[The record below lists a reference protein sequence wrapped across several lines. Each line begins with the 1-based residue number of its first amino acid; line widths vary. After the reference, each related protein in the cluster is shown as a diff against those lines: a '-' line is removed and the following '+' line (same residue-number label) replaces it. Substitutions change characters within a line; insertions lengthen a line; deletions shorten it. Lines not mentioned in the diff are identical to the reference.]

1 MISLFKRLERTRNF
15 IILIF
20 AIVMVV
26 SLIVAGALFNDGTM
40 RDLTTSN
47 AVIAKVGGERITVGE
62 IARLQASQSNSIP
75 AKFVLE
81 SLISQRVVRVEAKR
95 LGLWPSDS
103 EVAAEIRKLIRRP
116 DGTVP
121 DRETYQSI
129 AVQQAGS
136 VAEFEDAVRDSIA
149 RRKLEAFVTASV
161 SVSEDE
167 VLDDYKRK
175 NTKFD
180 VAYVAINADDLAKTL
195 KPSEQEISEYFNK
208 NKSVYFIS
216 SPQKKIRYLF
226 TNTAKLGEK
235 LQISDA
241 DLKAAYDKIPN
252 ERRRKGVEGQQIV
265 LRVPRPEQEDIVTGR
280 ASEIV
285 LKARGGKTTATED
298 AFAELAK
305 GFSEDGRTSFNGG
318 KIPGLI
324 RENPNNP
331 NDPYQRLLGM
341 KEGEITE
348 PISYQGRIFILRRG
362 RDVPKTF
369 EDARP
374 ELIVSL
380 RNTKADAANA
390 ALAQRMKERL
400 AVVKDVRKVAEE
412 FAREAN
418 MSVAEMVRE
427 TPFIKPGD
435 NVDQVGVNPEFEAA
449 IAPLEKPGDV
459 AEKLRITN
467 GFAVPFLVEKKDP
480 RDAELAE
487 VRDQVV
493 EALKKEQASSRVEQI
508 AKDIA
513 AGATTSGSIA
523 SLASSRG
530 FKAADQKDYTLGSPL
545 GQGPSAT
552 TSADL
557 EDALF
562 GLTAGQVAKNPIK
575 LGDSWYVVG
584 VSNRTEADMEKF
596 ATEKVE
602 LMEKKLEEK
611 KTDFFAEYIADQRK
625 QREDSGDIVIYDD
638 ELARLEE
645 QAAATAPPAT
655 SAPAGLPVQPE

>member
-26 SLIVAGALFNDGTM
+26 SLIVAGALFNDGTI

-47 AVIAKVGGERITVGE
+47 VVIAKVGDERITVGE
-62 IARLQASQSNSIP
+62 VARLQAGQSNSIP

-95 LGLWPSDS
+95 LGLWPSDA
-103 EVAAEIRKLIRRP
+103 EVATEIRKLIRRP

-121 DRETYQSI
+121 DRETYQRI
-129 AVQQAGS
+129 AVEQAGS
-136 VAEFEDAVRDSIA
+136 VAEFEDAVRESIA
-149 RRKLEAFVTASV
+149 RRKLEAFVTAGV
-161 SVSEDE
+161 SVTEDE

-180 VAYVAINADDLAKTL
+180 VAYVAVNADELAKTL
-195 KPSEQEISEYFNK
+195 KPSEKEISEYFNK
-208 NKSVYFIS
+208 NKSIYFIS
-216 SPQKKIRYLF
+216 TPQKKIRYLF
-226 TNTAKLGEK
+226 TNTAKLGQK

-241 DLKAAYDKIPN
+241 DLKAAYDRIPN

-265 LRVPRPEQEDIVTGR
+265 LRVPRPEQEDVVTGR

-285 LKARGGKTTATED
+285 LKARGGKTTVSEA

-305 GFSEDGRTSFNGG
+305 GFSEDGRTSFSGG

-341 KEGEITE
+341 KEGEVTE
-348 PISYQGRIFILRRG
+348 PISYQGRIFVLRRG

-369 EDARP
+369 EDAKP

-412 FAREAN
+412 FAAEAN

-435 NVDQVGVNPEFEAA
+435 SVDQVGVNPEFEAA
-449 IAPLEKPGDV
+449 ITPLEKPGDV

-487 VRDQVV
+487 VRGQVV
-493 EALKKEQASSRVEQI
+493 EALKKEQAGSRVEQI

-513 AGATTSGSIA
+513 AGATTSGAIA
-523 SLASSRG
+523 GLAASRG

-562 GLTAGQVAKNPIK
+562 GLTAGQVAKNPIR

-596 ATEKVE
+596 ATEKTD

-611 KTDFFAEYIADQRK
+611 KSDFFAEYIAEQRK
-625 QREDSGDIVIYDD
+625 QREDSGEIVIYED

-645 QAAATAPPAT
+645 QNAAAAPPAA
-655 SAPAGLPVQPE
+655 SAPAGLPIQPE

>member
-26 SLIVAGALFNDGTM
+26 SLIVAGALFNDGTIS
-40 RDLTTSN
+40 DLTTSN
-47 AVIAKVGGERITVGE
+47 VVIAKVGDERITVGE
-62 IARLQASQSNSIP
+62 VARLQAGQSNSIP

-95 LGLWPSDS
+95 LGLWPSDA
-103 EVAAEIRKLIRRP
+103 EVATEIRKLIRRP

-121 DRETYQSI
+121 DRETYQRI
-129 AVQQAGS
+129 AVEQAGS
-136 VAEFEDAVRDSIA
+136 VAEFEDAVRESIA
-149 RRKLEAFVTASV
+149 RRKLEAFVTAGV
-161 SVSEDE
+161 SVTEDE

-180 VAYVAINADDLAKTL
+180 VAYVAVNADELAKTL
-195 KPSEQEISEYFNK
+195 KPSEKEISEYFNK
-208 NKSVYFIS
+208 NKSIYFIS
-216 SPQKKIRYLF
+216 TPQKKIRYLF
-226 TNTAKLGEK
+226 TNTAKLGQK

-241 DLKAAYDKIPN
+241 DLKAAYDRIPN

-265 LRVPRPEQEDIVTGR
+265 LRVPRPEQEDVVTGR

-285 LKARGGKTTATED
+285 LKARGGKTTVSEA

-305 GFSEDGRTSFNGG
+305 GFSEDGRTSFSGG

-341 KEGEITE
+341 KEGEVTE
-348 PISYQGRIFILRRG
+348 PISYQGRIFVLRRG

-369 EDARP
+369 EDAKP

-412 FAREAN
+412 FAAEAN

-435 NVDQVGVNPEFEAA
+435 SVDQVGVNPEFEAA
-449 IAPLEKPGDV
+449 ITPLEKPGDV

-487 VRDQVV
+487 VRGQVV
-493 EALKKEQASSRVEQI
+493 EALKKEQAGSRVEQI

-513 AGATTSGSIA
+513 AGATTSGAIA
-523 SLASSRG
+523 GLAASRG
-530 FKAADQKDYTLGSPL
+530 FKAADQKDYTLGS
-545 GQGPSAT
+545 PSAT

-562 GLTAGQVAKNPIK
+562 GLTAGQVAKNPIR

-596 ATEKVE
+596 ATEKTD

-611 KTDFFAEYIADQRK
+611 KSDFFAEYIAEQRK
-625 QREDSGDIVIYDD
+625 QREDSGEIVIYED

-645 QAAATAPPAT
+645 QNAAAAPPAA
-655 SAPAGLPVQPE
+655 SAPAGLPIQPE